1 MKEFYQ
7 KTEHYVQHVHV
18 ARWQDEQY
26 RNCRDTFPLGTILS
40 VVDFAENYTLQPQNE
55 IQSQY
60 YHSDQVSIMVHITYR
75 HGPESNNDKR
85 IILKETNFYISDDR
99 CHDLHYV
106 QHCFQIFYKQLKE
119 RDIQMDQHWI
129 WSDGCAG
136 QFKNSRV
143 FQWLTTLHKKYNVP
157 HIWNYFETGHGKGE
171 HDGAGACIKT
181 ALRRE
186 EMRFTTNPHIRDA
199 QSIVQWCSATMSN
212 RTKEQ
217 RTSTG
222 TGHVVRNFWHV
233 VDIDRSCSYTCNTV
247 QGTRG
252 FHSVRSSNN
261 PLFEIWTRKLACFCD
276 PCSNGNWDECE
287 SNDWVDGW
295 DRV

>member
-1 MKEFYQ
+1 M
-7 KTEHYVQHVHV
+7 
-18 ARWQDEQY
+18 
-26 RNCRDTFPLGTILS
+26 
-40 VVDFAENYTLQPQNE
+40 
-55 IQSQY
+55 
-60 YHSDQVSIMVHITYR
+60 
-75 HGPESNNDKR
+75 
-85 IILKETNFYISDDR
+85 
-99 CHDLHYV
+99 
-106 QHCFQIFYKQLKE
+106 
-119 RDIQMDQHWI
+119 
-129 WSDGCAG
+129 
-136 QFKNSRV
+136 
-143 FQWLTTLHKKYNVP
+143 P

-186 EMRFTTNPHIRDA
+186 EMRVMTNPHIQDA
-199 QSIVQWCSATMSN
+199 QSIVEWCSATMSN

-222 TGHVVRNFWHV
+222 TGNVVRNFWHV

-261 PLFEIWTRKLACFCD
+261 PLFEIWTQTLACFCD
-276 PCSNGNWDECE
+276 PYSNGNWDECE

-295 DRV
+295 DRVSLVVDPRAVVETT